1 MPLITN
7 DAIVFAILLAVLA
20 FVFYTASL
28 KSFSNFYKYVPTIL
42 LCFFIPGLLN
52 SFGIIS
58 AKQSNL
64 DETASLYL
72 LPTCLVFL
80 VLNIDFEA
88 IKRLGSKAIVIFFAG
103 ALGIILGGPLG
114 IWVVKQIQPNFFQNE
129 QIWRGMATI
138 AGSWIG
144 GNANQMAL
152 KEVFQPNFEIFS
164 QASVIDVL
172 MSELW
177 LAMLLYGVSISV
189 VIDKW
194 MKADNSVIEEL
205 KVKMEAE
212 AATRQRNPAL
222 KDLVIL
228 MAVGFG
234 ITGLAH
240 LFADWIAPFIE
251 TNYPSLKAYSLASK
265 PFWIITVAT
274 TSGLILSQ
282 TQAKNLENYGA
293 SKFGTLFLY
302 ILITT
307 IGMQMNIIEAF
318 KNPYLFLIGF
328 VWILT
333 HGVFTLIAARIVKA
347 PFFFT
352 AVGSQA
358 NVGGVASA
366 SVVAAA
372 FHPSLAPVG
381 VLLAILGNA
390 IGTYLGYLTGL
401 MMQWA
406 SGH

>member
-1 MPLITN
+1 MPIKN
-7 DAIVFAILLAVLA
+7 DAVVLAILLSVLA

-28 KSFSNFYKYVPTIL
+28 KSFSRFYKYVPTIL
-42 LCFFIPGLLN
+42 LCFFIPGLLS
-52 SFGIIS
+52 SFGVIS
-58 AKQSNL
+58 AEQSNL
-64 DETASLYL
+64 DEIASRYL

-88 IKRLGSKAIVIFFAG
+88 IKRLGSKAIIIFFAG
-103 ALGIILGGPLG
+103 ALGIMLGGPLG
-114 IWVVKQIQPNFFQNE
+114 IWVVKQIQPDFFQNDN
-129 QIWRGMATI
+129 IWRGMATI

-152 KEVFQPNFEIFS
+152 KEVFQPDAKIFS

-177 LAMLLYGVSISV
+177 LAMLLYGVSISI

-205 KVKMEAE
+205 KIKMEAE
-212 AATRQRNPAL
+212 AATRQRNPVL

-251 TNYPSLKAYSLASK
+251 TNYPNLKAYSLASK
-265 PFWIITVAT
+265 SFWIITIAT

-282 TQAKNLENYGA
+282 TKARNLENYGA

-307 IGMQMNIIEAF
+307 IGMQMNIFEAF
-318 KNPYLFLIGF
+318 RNPYLFLIGF

-333 HGVFTLIAARIVKA
+333 HGVFTFIAARIVKA

-381 VLLAILGNA
+381 VLLAIFGNA

-406 SGH
+406 SQ

>member
-1 MPLITN
+1 MPIKN
-7 DAIVFAILLAVLA
+7 DAVVLAILLSVLA

-28 KSFSNFYKYVPTIL
+28 KSFSRFYKYVPTIL
-42 LCFFIPGLLN
+42 LCFFIPGLLS
-52 SFGIIS
+52 SFGVIS
-58 AKQSNL
+58 AEQSNL
-64 DETASLYL
+64 DEIASRYL

-88 IKRLGSKAIVIFFAG
+88 IKRLGSKAIIIFFAG
-103 ALGIILGGPLG
+103 ALGIMLGGPLG
-114 IWVVKQIQPNFFQNE
+114 IWVVKQIQPDFFQNDN
-129 QIWRGMATI
+129 IWRGMATI

-152 KEVFQPNFEIFS
+152 KEVFQPDAKIFS

-177 LAMLLYGVSISV
+177 LAMLLYGVSISI

-205 KVKMEAE
+205 KIKMEAE
-212 AATRQRNPAL
+212 AATRQRNPVL

-234 ITGLAH
+234 ITGLAN

-251 TNYPSLKAYSLASK
+251 TNYPNLKAYSLASK
-265 PFWIITVAT
+265 SFWIITIAT

-282 TQAKNLENYGA
+282 TKARNLENYGA

-307 IGMQMNIIEAF
+307 IGMQMNIFEAF
-318 KNPYLFLIGF
+318 RNPYLFLIGF

-333 HGVFTLIAARIVKA
+333 HGVFTFIAARIVKA

-381 VLLAILGNA
+381 VLLAIFGNA

-406 SGH
+406 SQ

>member
-1 MPLITN
+1 MVRN
-7 DAIVFAILLAVLA
+7 DAVVLAILLSVLA

-28 KSFSNFYKYVPTIL
+28 KSFQKFYKYVPTIL
-42 LCFFIPGLLN
+42 LCFFIPGLLS
-52 SFGIIS
+52 SFNVIS
-58 AKQSNL
+58 AAESNL
-64 DETASLYL
+64 DEIASRYL
-72 LPTCLVFL
+72 LPVCLVFL
-80 VLNIDFEA
+80 VLSIDFNA
-88 IKRLGSKAIVIFFAG
+88 IKRLGPKALIIFFAG
-103 ALGIILGGPLG
+103 ALGVMLGGPLG
-114 IWVVKQIQPNFFQNE
+114 ILIVKSINPTFFDDDNV
-129 QIWRGMATI
+129 WRGMATI

-152 KEVFQPNFEIFS
+152 KEVFQPDSKIFS

-194 MKADNSVIEEL
+194 MKADNSIIEEL
-205 KVKMEAE
+205 KTKMEHE
-212 AATRQRNPAL
+212 AAARQKNPAL
-222 KDLVIL
+222 KDLVVL
-228 MAVGFG
+228 MFVGFG
-234 ITGLAH
+234 VTGIAH
-240 LFADWIAPFIE
+240 LVADNIAPFIE
-251 TNYPSLKAYSLASK
+251 INYPNLKSYSLASK
-265 PFWIITVAT
+265 SFWIITIAT
-274 TSGLILSQ
+274 TFGLILSQ
-282 TQAKNLENYGA
+282 TKARNLENYGA

-307 IGMQMNIIEAF
+307 IGMQMNIFNAF
-318 KNPYLFLIGF
+318 RNPYLFLIGF

-333 HGVFTLIAARIVKA
+333 HGIFTLIAAKIVKA

-381 VLLAILGNA
+381 VLLAIFGNA
-390 IGTYLGYLTGL
+390 IGTYLGYITGL
-401 MMQWA
+401 LMQMSA
-406 SGH
+406 K